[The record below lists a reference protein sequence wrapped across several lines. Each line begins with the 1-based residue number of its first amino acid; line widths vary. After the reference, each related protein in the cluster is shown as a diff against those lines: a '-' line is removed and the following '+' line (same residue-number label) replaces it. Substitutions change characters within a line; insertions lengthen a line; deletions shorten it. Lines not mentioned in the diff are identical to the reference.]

1 MYLTKCSDIV
11 AMTEE
16 KIRRRKLNQDECHNT
31 KFRDHWHG
39 KGMTSSPFPSKPA
52 SPPVFLTSVNVVTI
66 CLVTVD
72 ITQESFLT
80 LLLPQISGPIS
91 HQVKP
96 IPFSKAVSFLSCL
109 SLHSHPPTWD
119 HPTFHPCYCLTPI
132 HSPSSKLYLILIHF
146 PNSPSDFSREW
157 DSDQDTHLNV

>member
-119 HPTFHPCYCLTPI
+119 HPTFHPCYCLASYPFSQFQVI
-132 HSPSSKLYLILIHF
+132 PYLNPFSKQPKWF
-146 PNSPSDFSREW
+146 F
-157 DSDQDTHLNV
+157 